1 MQKSPNRHSS
11 GLGTWFLKSNVSKMR
26 YYRLCTGLTV
36 TDEEG
41 NEVTVENY
49 AKYLPGEV
57 AQSARKKEEGD
68 TIVLRIT
75 ISLNF
80 R

>member
-1 MQKSPNRHSS
+1 
-11 GLGTWFLKSNVSKMR
+11 MR